1 MSKLNNIIN
10 NSFDILI
17 SLVKIGVSRGKEEM
31 ELVRKTCDSERIWN
45 GGVTNLKGSGV
56 DDDIEETT
64 KTPYD
69 EEFEFVEMHGPSTI
83 IYDGL
88 YEDNRDNRKEDI

>member
-17 SLVKIGVSRGKEEM
+17 SLVKIGVSKGKEEM
-31 ELVRKTCDSERIWN
+31 ELVRKTCDTSEGRIWN
-45 GGVTNLKGSGV
+45 GGVTNLKGSRM
-56 DDDIEETT
+56 DDEEENT

-69 EEFEFVEMHGPSTI
+69 EEFEFVEMHGPNNI

-88 YEDNRDNRKEDI
+88 YEDRKDGE